1 MPLALLAALAAV
13 ATPVPAP
20 PSLVRH
26 GSLALDP
33 AATRIATIDSV
44 WVQGQPA
51 AGHGVLAIRDTGGKA
66 IGRYDP
72 CGTCGYEGLTWSPN
86 GKSLAFIASGGGTAT
101 LYVLEKGVSRKVTS
115 IAGLAS
121 TPRWSADGRTIAFLA
136 TEAAHKQTG
145 ATQPGVRQVGLIGT
159 TDDSRRIA
167 IVPAG
172 GGAYR
177 PISPQGTFVYEYGW
191 TPDGKGFVGTAAEG
205 NGDNQWWVAGLRAF
219 PIEGPMRVIAAPKMQ
234 MNYPRVSPD
243 GKSVAFIG
251 GLMSDFGSIG
261 GDVYVVPLLGGGAP
275 RNLTPG
281 YEATFNA
288 IEWRGGRIVAG
299 LIRSG
304 SEGTAIVDP
313 ANGVSAVSVA
323 PVSISANDGTF
334 ALDRS
339 GAHAATVVE
348 GFTAAPHIAFGPLG
362 RMRTIVDE
370 NAGLDGFV
378 HAYDIRWRR
387 DGREYQGWLVAPAP
401 GGTNRF
407 DVHADPVVK
416 QPMVTV
422 IHGGPA
428 SATTPRF
435 GWTGTNKDLLAHGYW
450 LFQPNPR
457 GSYGYGEAVV
467 RANVQDFGGKDLGDI
482 LAGIDQVEKQAPIDD
497 ARLGVYGHSYG
508 GYMTM
513 WTVTHSQRFKAA
525 VAGAGISDWVA
536 YYGQNGIDQW
546 MVPYF
551 GATAYDDPKVYDRLS
566 PIRYIKAVKTPTFL
580 YVGERDVECP
590 AAQSLEYWHGLRAI
604 GVPTELMIY
613 ADEGHGIRQPKNIA
627 DLTQRLVGWFDQYLG
642 GK

>member
-1 MPLALLAALAAV
+1 MPLALLAALAALAAPSP
-13 ATPVPAP
+13 AT

-26 GSLALDP
+26 ASLALDP
-33 AATRIATIDSV
+33 WATRIATVDSV
-44 WVQGQPA
+44 WVQDQPV
-51 AGHGVLAIRDTGGKA
+51 AGHGVVAVRDTRGKA

-72 CGTCGYEGLTWSPN
+72 CGTCGYEGLAWSPDGN
-86 GKSLAFIASGGGTAT
+86 WLAFVASGGGTAT
-101 LYVLEKGVSRKVTS
+101 LYVLEKGISRKVTS

-121 TPRWSADGRTIAFLA
+121 TPRWSADGQTIAFLA
-136 TEAAHKQTG
+136 TEGAHKMTG

-167 IVPAG
+167 IVPAT

-177 PISPQGTFVYEYGW
+177 LVSPEGTFVYEFGW

-205 NGDNQWWVAGLRAF
+205 NGDNQWWVASLRAF
-219 PIEGPMRVIAAPKMQ
+219 PIDGAMRVIAAPKLQ
-234 MNYPRVSPD
+234 MNDPRVSPD
-243 GKSVAFIG
+243 GKSIAFIG

-261 GDVYVVPLLGGGAP
+261 GDIYVVPFAGGEP

-281 YEATFNA
+281 YRATFNA
-288 IEWRGGRIVAG
+288 IEWRGGKIIAG
-299 LIRSG
+299 LIQSG

-313 ANGVSAVSVA
+313 AGGVSAVSVA
-323 PVSISANDGTF
+323 PASISTNDGAV

-339 GAHAATVVE
+339 GAHAATVAE
-348 GFTAAPHIAFGPLG
+348 SFTAAPRITFGPLG
-362 RMRTIVDE
+362 RMRTVVDE
-370 NAGLDGFV
+370 NAALRAGVVAHDV
-378 HAYDIRWRR
+378 RWRR
-387 DGREYQGWLVAPAP
+387 SGTEYQGWLIEPAS
-401 GGTNRF
+401 GS
-407 DVHADPVVK
+407 AASQAK
-416 QPMVTV
+416 QPMITV

-428 SATTPRF
+428 AATTPRF
-435 GWTGTNKDLLAHGYW
+435 AWTGSNKDLLAHGYW

-467 RANVQDFGGKDLGDI
+467 RANVQDFGGEDLADI

-497 ARLGVYGHSYG
+497 ARLGVFGHSYG

-525 VAGAGISDWVA
+525 VAGAGIADWVA

-551 GATAYDDPKVYDRLS
+551 GATAYDDPTVYDRLS

-590 AAQSLEYWHGLRAI
+590 PAQSLEYWHGLRAM

-627 DLTQRLVGWFDQYLG
+627 DLTSRLVGWFDKYLAVR
-642 GK
+642 